1 MAAVDL
7 IRLIDLSLGEQPC
20 GVVNFNYLQN
30 LLHEIVRRLLTI
42 EETQGL
48 TGVSLPSLQPVES
61 AKLAPGSTA
70 MIPEHGPS
78 EISLPPGGPTTSG
91 GGDSIESSP
100 VHKDDK
106 PHPSGTTTDLTGRPS
121 GATTD
126 LTGHPSGT
134 ATDLTGR
141 APSTTGV
148 PRPSSRIRSHV
159 SVVSAANDLSALE
172 RKLQEL
178 ENRMNSF
185 DTLPELLERK
195 ASDVNATPVR
205 DMWNFTN
212 LNNRVS
218 SAEEGLDK
226 VS

>member
-61 AKLAPGSTA
+61 SKLAPGSTA
-70 MIPEHGPS
+70 MIPEHGLS

-106 PHPSGTTTDLTGRPS
+106 
-121 GATTD
+121 A
-126 LTGHPSGT
+126 HPSGT

-141 APSTTGV
+141 PSGTATDLTGRPPSTTGV

-226 VS
+226 VC

>member
-70 MIPEHGPS
+70 MIPEHGLS

-106 PHPSGTTTDLTGRPS
+106 T
-121 GATTD
+121 
-126 LTGHPSGT
+126 HPSGT

-141 APSTTGV
+141 PSGTATDLIGRPPSTTGV

-226 VS
+226 VC

>member
-7 IRLIDLSLGEQPC
+7 IHLIDLSLGEQPC

-61 AKLAPGSTA
+61 AKLPPGSTA
-70 MIPEHGPS
+70 TIPEHGPS
-78 EISLPPGGPTTSG
+78 EISLPPGGPITSG

-106 PHPSGTTTDLTGRPS
+106 PHPSGTATDLTGRPS
-121 GATTD
+121 G
-126 LTGHPSGT
+126 T
-134 ATDLTGR
+134 ATDFTGR
-141 APSTTGV
+141 PPSTTGV

-172 RKLQEL
+172 RKIQEL

-226 VS
+226 VC

>member
-48 TGVSLPSLQPVES
+48 TGVSLPSLQPVDS

-70 MIPEHGPS
+70 MIPEHGLS

-106 PHPSGTTTDLTGRPS
+106 THPSGTVTDLTGRP
-121 GATTD
+121 
-126 LTGHPSGT
+126 
-134 ATDLTGR
+134 
-141 APSTTGV
+141 PSTTGV

-226 VS
+226 VC